1 MSASKVPQAFPAS
14 RAHTLFVFIGFCQV
28 FQSFR
33 IQGNFLNYSFLGLR
47 VAVQGF
53 DGACSLEVA
62 PTKGLGV
69 SLSKAHGRPHVGL

>member
-14 RAHTLFVFIGFCQV
+14 RAHALFVFIVFARYFKTFGFMRL
-28 FQSFR
+28 S
-33 IQGNFLNYSFLGLR
+33 NYSCLGLR

-62 PTKGLGV
+62 PTKRLGV
-69 SLSKAHGRPHVGL
+69 SLSGF